1 MDEMSLIICKHLLS
15 AYYILSMIFIAT
27 ENIKHEELTVYAIKI
42 QSFSSVIY
50 RDNPVKGVVWY
61 GGVMKGQSGVEINSN
76 QRAFIRKD
84 FKEFPF
90 ELYLEE

>member
-42 QSFSSVIY
+42 
-50 RDNPVKGVVWY
+50 
-61 GGVMKGQSGVEINSN
+61 
-76 QRAFIRKD
+76 
-84 FKEFPF
+84 
-90 ELYLEE
+90 